1 MKDLNLQKNFH
12 TLQVTTSN
20 KHFMDTLYELID
32 YCNIVNPA
40 GAFMLVGGWGCGKTY
55 LIENQLR
62 KKLLNC
68 IIIRVSLFGI
78 TDLGDV
84 EKEIKSQWLQEEINR
99 LGEKKTGKRFSHS
112 AVDKIQHIGKGALYL
127 IKKFVPQEW
136 QKYVS
141 LDVTDFIPVFN
152 KIGDKRVVL
161 VFDDLERAV
170 SLDPVEILGCM
181 NEYVENLHFP
191 VIIVANEDAI
201 YGNPKAKYK
210 QLEKTGKGYQ
220 HSECLKNVVRRMGNL
235 PNENNS
241 HSNTIVAVD
250 GTANEPTKFQLTYRE
265 IKEKRVQRTVKC
277 IPDYGSIIPNI
288 IEGLSVDGD
297 YKKFLSSD
305 TAEICKLFT
314 GAYIANGC
322 LVPPRNLRSLKCAF
336 QDFERVYEAINEIG
350 LDVDESEEK
359 KILKKFFHS
368 FTAFMILARADL
380 ITDSP
385 FPDDIPNQLY
395 PKYYNSDYIFESE
408 KKWIKN
414 GDWDK
419 EGFRLGLEKRKAQQR
434 AVTPVEKLRSYR
446 FFDLDEDEIN
456 QGWYEY
462 LSLAYNSKLSLD
474 EYITL
479 ICHSFSARFCGFEL
493 PEAIDWDQ
501 VDNGINHKIDVL
513 INSNVED
520 SHIHRGI
527 SDDIIKDLSK
537 EEFEAFNLISDSR
550 SSRKVVLERN
560 RKLYIE
566 AMQSE
571 KGDISSL
578 EDKILQSFDDEMV
591 EVTFSRFKTLDNMDK
606 ALLYSEFYRI
616 WDGKSGIRE
625 ADHKSVVQ
633 GLQNLKNKLADYE
646 KDCQDQ
652 KIALWHTK
660 KFEEELA
667 DLIAEWDKS
676 VKPTDNT

>member
-1 MKDLNLQKNFH
+1 
-12 TLQVTTSN
+12 
-20 KHFMDTLYELID
+20 MDTLSELID
-32 YCNIVNPA
+32 YCNIANPA

-62 KKLLNC
+62 EKLPNC

-78 TDLGDV
+78 TNLSDV
-84 EKEIKSQWLQEEINR
+84 EKEIKSQWLQEELNG
-99 LGEKKTGKRFSHS
+99 LSEKKIGKRFSHS
-112 AVDKIQHIGKGALYL
+112 AVDKIQHLGKGALYL

-152 KIGDKRVVL
+152 KIGEKRVVL

-170 SLDPVEILGCM
+170 SLDPVEILGCI

-201 YGNPKAKYK
+201 NSDPKAKYK
-210 QLEKTGKGYQ
+210 QLEKTGEGYQ
-220 HSECLKNVVRRMGNL
+220 HSEHLKNVIRRTGNQSD
-235 PNENNS
+235 EDNS
-241 HSNTIVAVD
+241 HADSNALEKQ
-250 GTANEPTKFQLTYRE
+250 APEPTQFQLTYRE
-265 IKEKRVQRTVKC
+265 IKEKLVQRTVKC
-277 IPDYGSIIPNI
+277 VPDYSSNIPNI
-288 IEGLSVDGD
+288 ITGLSVNGD

-314 GAYIANGC
+314 GAHIAKEC

-368 FTAFMILARADL
+368 FTAFMISARADL

-385 FPDDIPNQLY
+385 FPDDILNQLY
-395 PKYYNSDYIFESE
+395 PNYYNSDYIFESE
-408 KKWIKN
+408 KNWIKN

-419 EGFRLGLEKRKAQQR
+419 EGFRVDLENRKAQRR

-456 QGWYEY
+456 QGWHEY
-462 LSLAYNSKLSLD
+462 LSFAYNSKLSLD

-479 ICHSFSARFCGFEL
+479 ICHSFSARRCGFVL
-493 PEAIDWDQ
+493 PETIDWNQ
-501 VDNGINHKIDVL
+501 VDNGINHKIDDL

-520 SHIHRGI
+520 SHVHRGI
-527 SDDIIKDLSK
+527 SDDIIKDLSN
-537 EEFEAFNLISDSR
+537 EELEAFNLISDSR

-560 RKLYIE
+560 RLKYIE

-578 EDKILQSFDDEMV
+578 EDKILQSFDDEMAD
-591 EVTFSRFKTLDNMDK
+591 VTFSRFKALDNMDK
-606 ALLYSEFYRI
+606 AFLYREFYRI

-633 GLQNLKNKLADYE
+633 GLQNLKNKLIEYE

-660 KFEEELA
+660 KFEEELD
-667 DLIAEWDKS
+667 DLIGEWNKS
-676 VKPTDNT
+676 LKPE